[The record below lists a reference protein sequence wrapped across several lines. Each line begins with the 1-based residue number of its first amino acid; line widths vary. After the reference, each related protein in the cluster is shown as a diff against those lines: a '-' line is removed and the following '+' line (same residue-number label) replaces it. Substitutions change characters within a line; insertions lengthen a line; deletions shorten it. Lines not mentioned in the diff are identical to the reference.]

1 MMMNF
6 IEEQIRQD
14 QTRESLHSMLL
25 ITTHNMGM
33 VFLTEIQLLLAI
45 SYCLFLKIDVCI
57 NIFQSSKSGSRGP
70 SQQGHYNGF
79 QGAMQHVSNQG
90 QLMGS
95 NNRVFPL
102 PQTSNQQLQLSPR
115 PVIWIKTRSC

>member
-1 MMMNF
+1 MRSRVKTDMSF
-6 IEEQIRQD
+6 
-14 QTRESLHSMLL
+14 
-25 ITTHNMGM
+25 
-33 VFLTEIQLLLAI
+33 
-45 SYCLFLKIDVCI
+45 
-57 NIFQSSKSGSRGP
+57 NIFQSSKNGSRGP
-70 SQQGHYNGF
+70 SQQGQYNGF

-115 PVIWIKTRSC
+115 PVILI